1 MNGHVKVTINGP
13 RGKYVLFVGGLP
25 STERQS
31 IFFFTAQCML
41 RELRPFV
48 HRVLAFHRNFHSFI
62 APSLKSVK
70 NNTLLN
76 V

>member
-1 MNGHVKVTINGP
+1 MARVNGHVKVTINGP

-25 STERQS
+25 STERQP

-48 HRVLAFHRNFHSFI
+48 HRV
-62 APSLKSVK
+62 
-70 NNTLLN
+70 
-76 V
+76 